1 MDDRI
6 IGRYQGRPGPLLI
19 CLGGIHGNELAGIQ
33 AIREV
38 LRLLSA
44 EQAQHPSFTLNG
56 TFLGIQGN
64 LSAIRSK
71 QRFITRDLNRMLLQ
85 AEIDQLRALPPRDLS
100 PDESECLALVDLVEA
115 EYAVQQPGRTLLL
128 DLHTTT
134 AFGGVFTIAAED
146 TTSLSIAKGLH
157 VPVILGIADTLK
169 GTTIDYFNRPDRN
182 LVSIVFEAGQHGD
195 PESVSRTISAIINCM
210 LAIGLVTHDHVDTRH
225 EGLLKSLAAGLPAV
239 TRLSYH
245 YRIATGEHFQMGEG
259 YKNFDPV
266 RKGQVLA
273 VNDHGPIHAPS
284 DGLILMPKYQPLGD
298 DGFFIV
304 QPEDR

>member
-6 IGRYQGRPGPLLI
+6 IGRYEGKQPGPLLI
-19 CLGGIHGNELAGIQ
+19 CLGGIHGNELAGIR
-33 AIREV
+33 AIQEV

-44 EQAQHPSFTLNG
+44 EREQHPSFMLHG

-64 LSAIRSK
+64 IPAIRSN
-71 QRFITRDLNRMLLQ
+71 QRFITRDLNRMLLKE
-85 AEIDQLRALPPRDLS
+85 EIDQLRALPAGELS
-100 PDESECLALVDLVEA
+100 PDESECLALVDLIEKEHA
-115 EYAVQQPGRTLLL
+115 LQPGRTLLL

-134 AFGGVFTIAAED
+134 AFGGVFSIAAED
-146 TTSLSIAKGLH
+146 AASLSMAKGLH

-169 GTTIDYFNRPDRN
+169 GTTIDFFNRPEQN
-182 LVSIVFEAGQHGD
+182 LVSIVFEAGQHED
-195 PESVSRTISAIINCM
+195 PESVSRMISAIINLM
-210 LAIGLVTHDHVDTRH
+210 LAIGLVTHDHVESKH

-239 TRLSYH
+239 TRLTYH
-245 YRIATGEHFQMGEG
+245 YRIAAGEDFKMEEG

-266 RKGQVLA
+266 KKGDVLA
-273 VNDHGPIHAPS
+273 SNDHGPIHAPS

-304 QPEDR
+304 KAEDR